1 MEKIDHNAHSV
12 YLMYYHL
19 IMVVKYRRKVIND
32 PISERAKEIW
42 EYIAPRYG
50 IVLEEWNHDID
61 HVHVMFRAQPKTE
74 LSKFI
79 NAYKSASSRLL
90 KKEYPEIR
98 EKLWKEAF
106 WSQSF
111 CLLTAGGAP
120 VEVIRQ
126 YIETQGEKSIEHSI
140 SFPDLSNRRTEDT
153 PWKTFGCCRFLYNQ
167 MLNDKIREYKKTKKL
182 LKIHQP
188 CIKRSIHF

>member
-1 MEKIDHNAHSV
+1 MNCKKNRKEHLFRNAIHGIIESVDKVKDQKRTVFMEKIDHNAHSV

-79 NAYKSASSRLL
+79 NAYKSAVLCSLVMEQSDSGKYHRHVILITAFDDRIIPDGAAGL
-90 KKEYPEIR
+90 CNVFYAALMCAFNVIGKR
-98 EKLWKEAF
+98 EECVRAK
-106 WSQSF
+106 
-111 CLLTAGGAP
+111 G
-120 VEVIRQ
+120 
-126 YIETQGEKSIEHSI
+126 YIGQ
-140 SFPDLSNRRTEDT
+140 LV
-153 PWKTFGCCRFLYNQ
+153 
-167 MLNDKIREYKKTKKL
+167 
-182 LKIHQP
+182 
-188 CIKRSIHF
+188 

>member
-1 MEKIDHNAHSV
+1 MEKTDHNAHSV

-61 HVHVMFRAQPKTE
+61 HVH
-74 LSKFI
+74 
-79 NAYKSASSRLL
+79 
-90 KKEYPEIR
+90 
-98 EKLWKEAF
+98 AF

-126 YIETQGEKSIEHSI
+126 YIETQGEKKH
-140 SFPDLSNRRTEDT
+140 
-153 PWKTFGCCRFLYNQ
+153 
-167 MLNDKIREYKKTKKL
+167 
-182 LKIHQP
+182 
-188 CIKRSIHF
+188 

>member
-1 MEKIDHNAHSV
+1 MIDN
-12 YLMYYHL
+12 
-19 IMVVKYRRKVIND
+19 
-32 PISERAKEIW
+32 PISERAKEIC
-42 EYIAPRYG
+42 EHVAPRYG

-61 HVHVMFRAQPKTE
+61 YVYVMFHAQPRTE

-79 NAYKSASSRLL
+79 NACKRASSRLL

-126 YIETQGEKSIEHSI
+126 YIETQGEK
-140 SFPDLSNRRTEDT
+140 
-153 PWKTFGCCRFLYNQ
+153 KY
-167 MLNDKIREYKKTKKL
+167 
-182 LKIHQP
+182 
-188 CIKRSIHF
+188 